1 MSVVPYDY
9 VPSDDFW
16 KFLLFLTNNNHND
29 SESVTQLSV
38 TILLAAAT
46 AGRRL
51 FRCFAALERKTIMPE
66 VVFALASR
74 SGST

>member
-1 MSVVPYDY
+1 MT
-9 VPSDDFW
+9 
-16 KFLLFLTNNNHND
+16 LD

-46 AGRRL
+46 AGRGL
-51 FRCFAALERKTIMPE
+51 FRSFAALEKKTIMPE
-66 VVFALASR
+66 VVFAIASR

>member
-1 MSVVPYDY
+1 MSLGMILEV
-9 VPSDDFW
+9 S
-16 KFLLFLTNNNHND
+16 LNSHND

-46 AGRRL
+46 AGRGL
-51 FRCFAALERKTIMPE
+51 FRSFAALEKKTIMPE
-66 VVFALASR
+66 VVFAKASR

>member
-1 MSVVPYDY
+1 MSLGIILEV
-9 VPSDDFW
+9 S
-16 KFLLFLTNNNHND
+16 LNSHND

-51 FRCFAALERKTIMPE
+51 FRSFAALERKTIMPE
-66 VVFALASR
+66 VVFAIASR